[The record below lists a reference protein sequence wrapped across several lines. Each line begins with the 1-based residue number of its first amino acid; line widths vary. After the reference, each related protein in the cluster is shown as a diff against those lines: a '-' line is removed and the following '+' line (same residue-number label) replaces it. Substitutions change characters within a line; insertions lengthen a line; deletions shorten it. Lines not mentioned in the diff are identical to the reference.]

1 MEKRVLKWSKTGKK
15 KKRERE
21 RKDREIQHK

>member
-1 MEKRVLKWSKTGKK
+1 MAIKK

-21 RKDREIQHK
+21 RDKYPWACVQTAGKEMRL